1 MLRTT
6 MPKTAQNMLK
16 LLGTRRCAE
25 IQIMRFAMQ
34 QQVADRTPD
43 QCQFV
48 AFRSKHT
55 S

>member
-1 MLRTT
+1 

-43 QCQFV
+43 QCQFI
-48 AFRSKHT
+48 AFRSEHT